1 MDELLTLLERYAPGY
16 RDHIEGYPGPLLDEL
31 EEAFGRALPSS
42 YRQFAELLGARG
54 GALLSTVEAYDP
66 LLDVAD
72 FYRVMPMEMPP
83 RRFLYLFGD
92 SSPLTPMPYWLD
104 LEAPFEDGDCQVV
117 RMPLGEHAWKTK
129 LSRDYV
135 GLRELLFLWAM
146 ENIHLPSFPHQARY
160 QRGRGQ
166 QPTTAEKVAQ
176 LLGQMGFTRLPYPR
190 HSMLFERDD
199 AALRLY
205 RPPESPHFEIR
216 VGMRSSDKLAHFQA
230 VLEDNTDLEKSLWNA
245 P

>member
-1 MDELLTLLERYAPGY
+1 MDELLALLERYAPGY
-16 RDHIEGYPGPLLDEL
+16 RDQIEGYPAPLLDEL
-31 EEAFGRALPSS
+31 EEAFGRALPRS
-42 YRQFAELLGARG
+42 YRQFAEHMGARG

-92 SSPLTPMPYWLD
+92 SSPLSPTPYWLD
-104 LEAPFEDGDCQVV
+104 LEAPSEDGDCQVV

-135 GLRELLFLWAM
+135 SLRELLFLWAM

-160 QRGRGQ
+160 QRGQGQ
-166 QPTTAEKVAQ
+166 QPAT
-176 LLGQMGFTRLPYPR
+176 
-190 HSMLFERDD
+190 
-199 AALRLY
+199 
-205 RPPESPHFEIR
+205 
-216 VGMRSSDKLAHFQA
+216 
-230 VLEDNTDLEKSLWNA
+230 
-245 P
+245 